1 MSQLDYIVQDTQTG
15 KKFVWGLRRVLK
27 EINETAPD
35 PWNNYDE
42 SDWTQGWTSW
52 IVPLEE
58 YKIVGFVSKT
68 R

>member
-27 EINETAPD
+27 EINRDRSEDWT
-35 PWNNYDE
+35 NYDE
-42 SDWTQGWTSW
+42 TDWTEGWSHW
-52 IVPLEE
+52 VDG

>member
-15 KKFVWGLRRVLK
+15 KKFVWGLRRVLE

-35 PWNNYDE
+35 TWNNYDE
-42 SDWTQGWTSW
+42 TDWTQGWTSW